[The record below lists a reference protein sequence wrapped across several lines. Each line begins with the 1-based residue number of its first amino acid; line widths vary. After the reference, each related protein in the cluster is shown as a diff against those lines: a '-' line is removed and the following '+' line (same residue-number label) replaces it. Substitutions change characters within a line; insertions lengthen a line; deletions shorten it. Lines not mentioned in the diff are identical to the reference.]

1 MDEINPLENLMTTP
15 QQGDTV
21 VNITDL
27 GQGLVIVT
35 PKENYNYGVIPAFAP
50 AEGGLY
56 KYIRP
61 AKEVFG
67 YTPAS
72 APGVGYEMLNV
83 NGDIPLEDKEWQDLN
98 EEELDTITYLLDQT
112 YETLTE
118 LNDDTDAVLLS
129 QNAILSNLTALE
141 DAYARFA
148 ALTGS

>member
-1 MDEINPLENLMTTP
+1 MDEINPLENLITTP
-15 QQGDTV
+15 QEGDIV
-21 VNITDL
+21 VSLTDL
-27 GQGLVIVT
+27 GQGIVIVT
-35 PKENYNYGVIPAFAP
+35 PQGKHDYTATPTFAP
-50 AEGGLY
+50 AGVGKF
-56 KYIRP
+56 KYAPHFKDI
-61 AKEVFG
+61 FG
-67 YTPAS
+67 YTPAVV
-72 APGVGYEMLNV
+72 PGVGYEMLNADA
-83 NGDIPLEDKEWQDLN
+83 DIPLEDKEWQDLN